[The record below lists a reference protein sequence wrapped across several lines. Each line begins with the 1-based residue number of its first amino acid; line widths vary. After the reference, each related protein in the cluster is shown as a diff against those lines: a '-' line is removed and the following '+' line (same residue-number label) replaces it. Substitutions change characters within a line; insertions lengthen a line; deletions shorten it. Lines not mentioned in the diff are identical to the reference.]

1 MEKSG
6 LQNAALVL
14 EGGRVAEQGTH
25 GELVAAGGLYTRMWA
40 DYNRAIQWKIT
51 SER

>member
-14 EGGRVAEQGTH
+14 EGGSFHWDLYHRVLDYLMEQGCICPMSM
-25 GELVAAGGLYTRMWA
+25 G
-40 DYNRAIQWKIT
+40 
-51 SER
+51 